1 MNAGAGVVNAGADG
15 CANDGA
21 GGWPSV
27 DAGAFHH
34 HPAGCG
40 VTGLL
45 RRNGCSMPK
54 PCRHVGS
61 GMLDLLQHAPFP
73 PESYFFTTTGG
84 TTPPKMDDHFI
95 IGGATTPKSL
105 SFVNLGGR
113 P

>member
-1 MNAGAGVVNAGADG
+1 MGAGVCV
-15 CANDGA
+15 NDGA

-54 PCRHVGS
+54 PCRHVAQACWICYS
-61 GMLDLLQHAPFP
+61 MLLFP

-84 TTPPKMDDHFI
+84 TTPPKQSLLAHSGGTTPPKI
-95 IGGATTPKSL
+95 HVTASIGGWIFHL
-105 SFVNLGGR
+105 
-113 P
+113 

>member
-1 MNAGAGVVNAGADG
+1 MNAGAGVVNAGAGVVNAGAGVVNAGAGG
-15 CANDGA
+15 CVNDGA

-61 GMLDLLQHAPFP
+61 DMLDLLQHAPFLLLNLT
-73 PESYFFTTTGG
+73 F
-84 TTPPKMDDHFI
+84 
-95 IGGATTPKSL
+95 SL
-105 SFVNLGGR
+105 LQGERLHRNKAF
-113 P
+113 

>member
-1 MNAGAGVVNAGADG
+1 MNDGAGVVNAGADG
-15 CANDGA
+15 VNAGAGWVVNDGV

-45 RRNGCSMPK
+45 RRNGCSIPK

-61 GMLDLLQHAPFP
+61 SMLDLLQLLLFLPLNLTF
-73 PESYFFTTTGG
+73 
-84 TTPPKMDDHFI
+84 
-95 IGGATTPKSL
+95 SL
-105 SFVNLGGR
+105 LQGERLHRNKAF
-113 P
+113 